1 MSPGR
6 ILPAKATRTRRLRE
20 GFIEDDG
27 PFGLDSLPYL
37 RLKCGRALT
46 NTPRSSG
53 PGNGVHSSDP
63 ESPPLANLSAKARR
77 PCPIVLR
84 YGPQQVAEANQ
95 QLPLLWPLRAHI
107 WSGHSHCVID
117 SCFHLGARPSR
128 RSGVGI

>member
-37 RLKCGRALT
+37 RLKWGRALT

-53 PGNGVHSSDP
+53 PGNGVHFTTSR
-63 ESPPLANLSAKARR
+63 PPRPLPDGRR
-77 PCPIVLR
+77 D
-84 YGPQQVAEANQ
+84 GT
-95 QLPLLWPLRAHI
+95 
-107 WSGHSHCVID
+107 
-117 SCFHLGARPSR
+117 LGGLQAG
-128 RSGVGI
+128 RSGASRSPRISLGHRYHEADRKLFHE